1 LKTLIRIELERA
13 FKNKMFFVS
22 VFISIA
28 IVIYHLILYVI
39 PMRAITIPYLLKI
52 FETSPLK
59 VDMLPGVYS
68 EWIAMNQ
75 NAAREILFVILP
87 LIAAVPYGISLFLD
101 EKNNYINNIAVRT
114 NKRNYYIA
122 KAIVLFLSGGAIA
135 AIPLIVSF
143 LANAVIL
150 PFDSPIPY
158 SGAYMVF
165 VTYIFGDVFYSNP
178 LIYIIIY
185 IIWVFVGFGLL
196 NTFCFVA
203 VYIME
208 NRFAVLMA
216 PFIIYFT
223 SYVILNIAGSSITAP
238 WSYLQMNRLKI
249 DDIWQVCIQVGIFII
264 IIGLAIKIKCSKKKD
279 VL

>member
-13 FKNKMFFVS
+13 FKNKMFFAS